1 MYGEFETVRICRM
14 IERDLQET
22 RLRRMARQGR
32 FAPSAPVRAY
42 ST

>member
-1 MYGEFETVRICRM
+1 MYGEIETVRICRM

-22 RLRRMARQGR
+22 RLRRMARMGCLAR
-32 FAPSAPVRAY
+32 SDRGTAR

>member
-1 MYGEFETVRICRM
+1 MYGELEAVRICRM

-22 RLRRMARQGR
+22 RLRRMARLGR
-32 FAPSAPVRAY
+32 FAMPTRRGTR

>member
-1 MYGEFETVRICRM
+1 MYGELETVRICRM

-32 FAPSAPVRAY
+32 FAAPAPLRAR